1 VQQKQRGK
9 WENEMVNDLEKKLAD
24 FTDDLNFNDIPETA
38 ITASKMRILD
48 SVGVAIAAFEA
59 KPCKIAR
66 GLACDVTGADTA
78 QIWGTGKRSSLEDV
92 AFANGVMVRYLD
104 LNDAWRTKDA
114 HHPSD
119 YLPAILAVSESFEL
133 SGQKFITAL
142 TAAYEIMCRFTDNVP
157 FNEAGW
163 DQPVTGSIATALAA
177 GKLMGLERD
186 KLMHSIALAIIPNLS
201 TYQTRAGELSMWKG
215 CAGPNGARN
224 GVFAARLAREGMS
237 GPFNAF
243 EGIFGVWNQTLSGK
257 KFDINLPD
265 FTNPWDWGIEQTNI
279 KTHAVRDSCQLPI
292 FTAIDLKEKL
302 NGKKIKSL
310 KIETYKS
317 AWEGAVKDPELW
329 APKTRETADHSM
341 LFSVACALADGK
353 VVPDSFE
360 EKRFLDDDIIDII
373 KRCEV
378 TVLDEFSNATPQ
390 KRNCRIIATTEDA
403 EKITAHRIVT
413 LEEIKRGMPKAQV
426 IEKFKE
432 NTERFYSPAQ
442 QNDIINKVMDIDQN
456 QNLKSFSENFRFN

>member
-1 VQQKQRGK
+1 MALGLEQDLVNFTDKLRF
-9 WENEMVNDLEKKLAD
+9 NDLPQ
-24 FTDDLNFNDIPETA
+24 NA
-38 ITASKMRILD
+38 ILASKMRLLD

-59 KPCKIAR
+59 KPSKIAR
-66 GLACDVTGADTA
+66 SLACEVTGQEVA
-78 QIWGTGKRSSLEDV
+78 QIWGTGKLAPLEDV

-119 YLPAILAVSESFEL
+119 YLPAILAVAESLAL
-133 SGQKFITAL
+133 SGKDFITAL
-142 TAAYEIMCRFTDNVP
+142 ATAYEIMCRFTDNVP
-157 FNEAGW
+157 FNDAGW

-177 GKLMGLERD
+177 GKLMGLERE

-265 FTNPWDWGIEQTNI
+265 FTSPWDWGIEQTNI

-302 NGKKIKSL
+302 NGKKITSL

-360 EKRFLDDDIIDII
+360 EKRFLDADIIDII
-373 KRCEV
+373 KQCEV
-378 TVLDEFSNATPQ
+378 NVLDEFSNATPQ
-390 KRNCRIIATTEDA
+390 RRNCRIIATTEDG
-403 EKITAHRIVT
+403 ERITAHRIVT
-413 LEEIKRGMPKAQV
+413 LEEIKRGMPKVQV
-426 IEKFKE
+426 IAKFKE
-432 NTERFYSPAQ
+432 NTERYYSPEQ

-456 QNLKSFSENFRFN
+456 QNLQSFSENFRFN

>member
-1 VQQKQRGK
+1 MALGLEQDLVNFTDKLRF
-9 WENEMVNDLEKKLAD
+9 NDLPQ
-24 FTDDLNFNDIPETA
+24 NA
-38 ITASKMRILD
+38 ILASKMRLLD

-59 KPCKIAR
+59 KPSKIAR
-66 GLACDVTGADTA
+66 SLACEVTGQEVA
-78 QIWGTGKRSSLEDV
+78 QIWGTGKLAPLEDV

-119 YLPAILAVSESFEL
+119 YLPAILAVAESLAL
-133 SGQKFITAL
+133 SGKDFITAL
-142 TAAYEIMCRFTDNVP
+142 ATAYEIMCRFTDNVP
-157 FNEAGW
+157 FNDAGW

-177 GKLMGLERD
+177 GKLMGLERE

-265 FTNPWDWGIEQTNI
+265 FTSPWDWGIEQTNI

-302 NGKKIKSL
+302 NGKKITSL
-310 KIETYKS
+310 NIDTYKS

-390 KRNCRIIATTEDA
+390 KRNCRIIATTEDG

-432 NTERFYSPAQ
+432 NTRRFYSQAQ

>member
-1 VQQKQRGK
+1 MALGLEKDLVNFTDKLRF
-9 WENEMVNDLEKKLAD
+9 NDLPQ
-24 FTDDLNFNDIPETA
+24 NA
-38 ITASKMRILD
+38 ILASKMRLLD

-59 KPCKIAR
+59 KPSKIAR
-66 GLACDVTGADTA
+66 SLACEVTGQEVA
-78 QIWGTGKRSSLEDV
+78 QIWGTGKLAPLEDV

-119 YLPAILAVSESFEL
+119 YLPAILAVAESLAL
-133 SGQKFITAL
+133 SGKDFITAL
-142 TAAYEIMCRFTDNVP
+142 ATAYEIMCRFTDNVP
-157 FNEAGW
+157 FNDAGW

-177 GKLMGLERD
+177 GKLMGLERE
-186 KLMHSIALAIIPNLS
+186 KLMYSIGLAIIPNLS

-265 FTNPWDWGIEQTNI
+265 FTGPWDWGIEQTNI

-302 NGKKIKSL
+302 NGKKITSL

-360 EKRFLDDDIIDII
+360 EKRFLDADIIDII
-373 KRCEV
+373 KQCEV
-378 TVLDEFSNATPQ
+378 NVLDEFSNATP
-390 KRNCRIIATTEDA
+390 KRRNCRIIATTEDG

-413 LEEIKRGMPKAQV
+413 LEEIKRGMPKVQV
-426 IEKFKE
+426 IAKFKE
-432 NTERFYSPAQ
+432 NTERYYSPEQ

-456 QNLKSFSENFRFN
+456 QNLQSFSENFRFN

>member
-1 VQQKQRGK
+1 
-9 WENEMVNDLEKKLAD
+9 
-24 FTDDLNFNDIPETA
+24 
-38 ITASKMRILD
+38 
-48 SVGVAIAAFEA
+48 
-59 KPCKIAR
+59 
-66 GLACDVTGADTA
+66 
-78 QIWGTGKRSSLEDV
+78 
-92 AFANGVMVRYLD
+92 
-104 LNDAWRTKDA
+104 
-114 HHPSD
+114 
-119 YLPAILAVSESFEL
+119 
-133 SGQKFITAL
+133 
-142 TAAYEIMCRFTDNVP
+142 
-157 FNEAGW
+157 
-163 DQPVTGSIATALAA
+163 
-177 GKLMGLERD
+177 
-186 KLMHSIALAIIPNLS
+186 
-201 TYQTRAGELSMWKG
+201 
-215 CAGPNGARN
+215 
-224 GVFAARLAREGMS
+224 MS

-257 KFDINLPD
+257 EFDINLPD
-265 FTNPWDWGIEQTNI
+265 FTSPWDWGIEQTNI

-302 NGKKIKSL
+302 NGKKMKSL

-341 LFSVACALADGK
+341 LFSVACALADGQ

-378 TVLDEFSNATPQ
+378 TVLDEFSNASPQ

-442 QNDIINKVMDIDQN
+442 QNEIINKVMDINQN

>member
-1 VQQKQRGK
+1 MALGLEQDLVNFTDKLRF
-9 WENEMVNDLEKKLAD
+9 NDLPQ
-24 FTDDLNFNDIPETA
+24 NA
-38 ITASKMRILD
+38 ILASKMRLLD

-59 KPCKIAR
+59 KPSKIAR
-66 GLACDVTGADTA
+66 SLACEVTGQEVA
-78 QIWGTGKRSSLEDV
+78 QIWGTGKLAPLEDV

-119 YLPAILAVSESFEL
+119 YLPAILAVAESLAL
-133 SGQKFITAL
+133 SGKDFITAL
-142 TAAYEIMCRFTDNVP
+142 ATAYEIMCRFTDNVP
-157 FNEAGW
+157 FNDAGW

-177 GKLMGLERD
+177 GKLMGLERE
-186 KLMHSIALAIIPNLS
+186 KLMHSIGLAIIPNLS

-265 FTNPWDWGIEQTNI
+265 FTSPWDWGIEQTNI

-302 NGKKIKSL
+302 NGKKITSL

-360 EKRFLDDDIIDII
+360 EKRFLDADIIDII
-373 KRCEV
+373 KQCEV
-378 TVLDEFSNATPQ
+378 NVLDEFSNATPQ
-390 KRNCRIIATTEDA
+390 RRNCRIIATTEDG

-413 LEEIKRGMPKAQV
+413 LEEIKRGMPKVQV
-426 IEKFKE
+426 IAKFKE
-432 NTERFYSPAQ
+432 NTERYYSPEQ

-456 QNLKSFSENFRFN
+456 QNLQSFSENFRFN

>member
-1 VQQKQRGK
+1 MALGLEQDLVNFTDKLRF
-9 WENEMVNDLEKKLAD
+9 NDLPQ
-24 FTDDLNFNDIPETA
+24 NA
-38 ITASKMRILD
+38 ILASKMRLLD

-59 KPCKIAR
+59 KPSKIAR
-66 GLACDVTGADTA
+66 SLACEVTGQEVA
-78 QIWGTGKRSSLEDV
+78 QIWGTGKLAPLEDV

-119 YLPAILAVSESFEL
+119 YLPAILAVAESLAL
-133 SGQKFITAL
+133 SGKDFITAL
-142 TAAYEIMCRFTDNVP
+142 ATAYEIMCRFTDNVP
-157 FNEAGW
+157 FNDAGW

-177 GKLMGLERD
+177 GKLMGLERE

-265 FTNPWDWGIEQTNI
+265 FTSPWDWGIEQTNI

-302 NGKKIKSL
+302 NGKKITSL

-360 EKRFLDDDIIDII
+360 EKRFLDADIIDII
-373 KRCEV
+373 KQCEV
-378 TVLDEFSNATPQ
+378 NVLDEFSNATPQ
-390 KRNCRIIATTEDA
+390 RRNCRIIATTEDG

-413 LEEIKRGMPKAQV
+413 LEEIKRGMPKVQV
-426 IEKFKE
+426 IAKFKE
-432 NTERFYSPAQ
+432 NTERYYSPEQ

-456 QNLKSFSENFRFN
+456 QNLQSFSENFRFN

>member
-1 VQQKQRGK
+1 MALGLEQDLVNFTDKLRF
-9 WENEMVNDLEKKLAD
+9 NDLPP
-24 FTDDLNFNDIPETA
+24 NA
-38 ITASKMRILD
+38 ILASKMRLLD

-59 KPCKIAR
+59 KPSKIAR
-66 GLACDVTGADTA
+66 SLACEVTGQEVA
-78 QIWGTGKRSSLEDV
+78 QIWGTGKLAPLEDV

-119 YLPAILAVSESFEL
+119 YLPAILAVAESLAL
-133 SGQKFITAL
+133 SGKDFITAL
-142 TAAYEIMCRFTDNVP
+142 ATAYEIMCRFTDNVP
-157 FNEAGW
+157 FNDAGW

-177 GKLMGLERD
+177 GKLMGLERE
-186 KLMHSIALAIIPNLS
+186 KLIHSIALAIIPNLS

-265 FTNPWDWGIEQTNI
+265 FTIPWDWGIEQTNI

-302 NGKKIKSL
+302 NGKKITSL

-360 EKRFLDDDIIDII
+360 EKRFLDADIIDII
-373 KRCEV
+373 KQCEV
-378 TVLDEFSNATPQ
+378 NVLDEFSNATPQ
-390 KRNCRIIATTEDA
+390 RRNCRIIATTEDG
-403 EKITAHRIVT
+403 ERITAHRIVT
-413 LEEIKRGMPKAQV
+413 LEEIKRGMPKEQV
-426 IEKFKE
+426 IAKFKE
-432 NTERFYSPAQ
+432 NTERYYSPEQ

-456 QNLKSFSENFRFN
+456 QNLQSFSENFRFN